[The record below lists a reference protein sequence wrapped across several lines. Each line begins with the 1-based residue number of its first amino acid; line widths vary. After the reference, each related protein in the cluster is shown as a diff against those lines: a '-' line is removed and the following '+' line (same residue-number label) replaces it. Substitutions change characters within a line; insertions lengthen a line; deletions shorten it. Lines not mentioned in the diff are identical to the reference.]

1 MNFPKQLR
9 IWLFYALAFASALIL
24 LFDEPHYFWIEL
36 QFALFIW
43 IATALTR
50 SASTQLGIAAWAGG
64 VGFSMLVLLLYGNLL
79 KLIGINPASVWM
91 SSLVF
96 PIAEEIVKILP
107 VILFAV
113 YFWRKRK
120 MTFNPSTF
128 LFLGV
133 LTAVGFSMLEK
144 SYWENISFPFTYGP
158 HFGGFYFFSDAL
170 GIFAKS
176 KPLGFIGH
184 GAATGLIAMGLGLG
198 MYFRKHKAFR
208 SFWWLF
214 PVFPVLWVLLEHC
227 LLNLYYANGSTALL
241 VFGGGRLTPW
251 IFLVF
256 LAAVIGI
263 DLMATVRT
271 WKLSP
276 RLQERFNLIRAYPK
290 HRIKKKRKIH
300 WAWFWL
306 VVEQIRFLNLVAWNT
321 MGHKKGKED

>member
-1 MNFPKQLR
+1 MTFPKNIR
-9 IWLFYALAFASALIL
+9 IWLFYALVLVSALIL

-50 SASTQLGIAAWAGG
+50 SVSTRLGIAAWAGG
-64 VGFSMLVLLLYGNLL
+64 VGFSILLLLLYGNLL
-79 KLIGINPASVWM
+79 KLAGVNPDSVWM
-91 SSLVF
+91 ASLFF
-96 PIAEEIVKILP
+96 PVAEEIVKILP
-107 VILFAV
+107 VVLFAL

-133 LTAVGFSMLEK
+133 MVAVGFSMLEK
-144 SYWENISFPFTYGP
+144 SYWESNSFPFTYGP
-158 HFGGFYFFSDAL
+158 HLGKFYFFSDAL
-170 GIFAKS
+170 GIYVKS

-184 GAATGLIAMGLGLG
+184 GAATGLIAMGIGLGL
-198 MYFRKHKAFR
+198 YFRKNKIFR

-214 PVFPVLWVLLEHC
+214 PLLPSLWVLLEHC

-241 VFGGGRLTPW
+241 VFGGGRFTPW

-256 LAAVIGI
+256 MAAAVGI
-263 DLMATVRT
+263 DLAAAVHT

-276 RLQERFNLIRAYPK
+276 RLQERSRMIRAYPR
-290 HRIKKKRKIH
+290 HQIKKKRKVH
-300 WAWFWL
+300 WVWL
-306 VVEQIRFLNLVAWNT
+306 RLAAEQLRFLNLVAWNT
-321 MGHKKGKED
+321 IGRIKAKEE